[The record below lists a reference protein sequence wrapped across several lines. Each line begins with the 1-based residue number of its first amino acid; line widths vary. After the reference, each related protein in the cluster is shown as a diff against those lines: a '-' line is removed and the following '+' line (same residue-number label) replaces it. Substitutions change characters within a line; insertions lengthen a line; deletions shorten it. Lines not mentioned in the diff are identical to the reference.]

1 MTEVRE
7 LERLARLVQRKLI
20 DANDEVGDLP
30 SSRYHEWRQ
39 RRDRADAGLMSFFV
53 SRAGAKFTSR
63 PGGEFTVKMAGIRSS
78 STGGWSAALRNWQ
91 TAAEKRIWAAQDV
104 CSGHVASTADPKVCG
119 RCGIHIDELRPPDDG
134 FNPHGSG
141 PVPIEE
147 REG

>member
-1 MTEVRE
+1 MNDIRE
-7 LERLARLVQRKLI
+7 LQRLARLVQQKLI
-20 DANDEVGDLP
+20 DADDEIGDLP

-91 TAAEKRIWAAQDV
+91 TAAHK
-104 CSGHVASTADPKVCG
+104 K
-119 RCGIHIDELRPPDDG
+119 IDAG
-134 FNPHGSG
+134 Q
-141 PVPIEE
+141 
-147 REG
+147 EG